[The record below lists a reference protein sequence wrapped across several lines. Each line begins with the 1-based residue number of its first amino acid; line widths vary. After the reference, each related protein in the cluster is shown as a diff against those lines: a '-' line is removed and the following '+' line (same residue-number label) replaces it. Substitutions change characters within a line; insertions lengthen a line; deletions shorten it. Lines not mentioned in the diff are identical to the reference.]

1 MKKLIPAVVTVLAVA
16 GCTHLVDGTPK
27 MAAPGYHVPTAAA
40 PTTGP
45 VALPGPPDC
54 PEVPF
59 TVLLT
64 QSPDEPTLSIPT
76 VLGWQ
81 PSNERNSP
89 LIRGAFVAPGLR
101 ANDFTP
107 NAVVTLADVTKNSDT
122 PEKAIQTETQGLDT
136 KFAID
141 SLTTGTRC
149 GFPYE
154 TVDYKYE
161 GRPATTLI
169 VAAKDD
175 KARVWV
181 STVEM
186 QTTEP
191 NRPEYVKAKQ
201 LIIGAYKVTTK
212 GGAAR

>member
-1 MKKLIPAVVTVLAVA
+1 L
-16 GCTHLVDGTPK
+16 
-27 MAAPGYHVPTAAA
+27 
-40 PTTGP
+40 
-45 VALPGPPDC
+45 
-54 PEVPF
+54 ES
-59 TVLLT
+59 
-64 QSPDEPTLSIPT
+64 QSRDEPTLSIPT

-101 ANDFTP
+101 ANGFTP
-107 NAVVTLADVTKNSDT
+107 NAVVTLADVTKNADT
-122 PEKAIQTETQGLDT
+122 PEKAIKTETEALAT
-136 KFAID
+136 KFTME

-154 TVDYKYE
+154 TADYKFE

-169 VAAKDD
+169 IAAKDD
-175 KARVWV
+175 KDRVWV

-191 NRPEYVKAKQ
+191 DKPEYVKAKQ
-201 LIIGAYKVTTK
+201 LIIGGYKITIR
-212 GGAAR
+212 GGPR